1 VNYGAFSETFLE
13 EAPFVD
19 EISEMTLAIQGQAAP
34 CFTGAHGR
42 AGEISIEVR
51 IIAIINRDLDKPLPE
66 TLFREDIYY
75 RLNVIPIRVPSSSRL
90 T

>member
-1 VNYGAFSETFLE
+1 MNYGAFSETFLE

-66 TLFREDIYY
+66 TCVSRRHLLPAERNPDP
-75 RLNVIPIRVPSSSRL
+75 RPSSSRL